1 MAAGMTPG
9 EAARFFCASC
19 LGGGV
24 LGLVYGFLRPL
35 GRRRRHLADGLFCL
49 AAGAV
54 WGELAFGIFR
64 GDLRLGIFLG
74 LPLGAGLWLWGPERL
89 TSPLWEGIWG
99 TIWGILSTFSRC
111 GKKVCTF
118 FKFLLSI
125 RQKIG
130 YNRKQTKFAAPS
142 PPGGIPM
149 ERKPKRKIILR
160 PGSRGLKILCALVL
174 VLALAALAA
183 LQYVRMDIAAMTE
196 EKRQQ
201 AVDLEKENAE
211 LTEKQEALGSVDSVK
226 DIAESELGYVSPD
239 AVVIGEK

>member
-1 MAAGMTPG
+1 
-9 EAARFFCASC
+9 
-19 LGGGV
+19 
-24 LGLVYGFLRPL
+24 
-35 GRRRRHLADGLFCL
+35 
-49 AAGAV
+49 
-54 WGELAFGIFR
+54 
-64 GDLRLGIFLG
+64 
-74 LPLGAGLWLWGPERL
+74 
-89 TSPLWEGIWG
+89 
-99 TIWGILSTFSRC
+99 
-111 GKKVCTF
+111 
-118 FKFLLSI
+118 
-125 RQKIG
+125 
-130 YNRKQTKFAAPS
+130 
-142 PPGGIPM
+142 M

-183 LQYVRMDIAAMTE
+183 LQYVRMDIATMTE